1 MFVRARALE
10 AVGPWPAGWQAQDGA
25 SRAVHDAAGDGDE
38 AGADSRATVSVS
50 LVRVPPRI
58 VVQRMRLCAERG
70 AGQPGAIGG
79 EVTGRH
85 VLEPG
90 AFFEVADREFD
101 YGMVTVE
108 LVSVDCAA
116 LTVAGD
122 ERMVAPVRPQFGL
135 RADQASAAHDQ
146 PHGPLLVG
154 AAGRVHGL
162 GDFGVAADGVVDRR
176 PRRFVDRG
184 DRPSNTGLLRD
195 GDRPANPEVVQ
206 RVDELPGPEP
216 AVGPQR
222 QRAGRAGATDPGDQ
236 FLSETTMA
244 ALRRTFAQP
253 PVQQFA
259 GVGTHREERVQAEL
273 ARVAIGG
280 ALLVVAVHLADRRVE
295 IDHQLV
301 VAGPRARRPCPT
313 QRFRGNLVEL
323 AEMPERERPQER
335 AQRRGSHHPEPQH
348 PLRRAPRSMLA

>member
-1 MFVRARALE
+1 MVRPERFATR
-10 AVGPWPAGWQAQDGA
+10 PAMAM
-25 SRAVHDAAGDGDE
+25 RRVRTVHDGECLVG
-38 AGADSRATVSVS
+38 AGAAEDRGPADEV
-50 LVRVPPRI
+50 VRRP
-58 VVQRMRLCAERG
+58 G

-184 DRPSNTGLLRD
+184 DRPSNTGLFRD
-195 GDRPANPEVVQ
+195 GDRQPTPRWSNVSTSSQ
-206 RVDELPGPEP
+206 
-216 AVGPQR
+216 
-222 QRAGRAGATDPGDQ
+222 DQ
-236 FLSETTMA
+236 KPLSA
-244 ALRRTFAQP
+244 RS
-253 PVQQFA
+253 VS
-259 GVGTHREERVQAEL
+259 
-273 ARVAIGG
+273 ARVA
-280 ALLVVAVHLADRRVE
+280 
-295 IDHQLV
+295 
-301 VAGPRARRPCPT
+301 
-313 QRFRGNLVEL
+313 
-323 AEMPERERPQER
+323 PERWTR
-335 AQRRGSHHPEPQH
+335 AI
-348 PLRRAPRSMLA
+348 RS